1 MKPKILVLDEPTASL
16 DPRGVTKIIKLL
28 DYINKELNIT
38 LIFSTHDV
46 DIVPLLATRVYLLNK
61 GNVILEG
68 STEEVFSNKEILR
81 SIDLRLP
88 RVAHLVEILNRD
100 GKIEVDKLPL
110 TIGQA
115 RRVLEQGK

>member
-1 MKPKILVLDEPTASL
+1 MVQ
-16 DPRGVTKIIKLL
+16 
-28 DYINKELNIT
+28 
-38 LIFSTHDV
+38 
-46 DIVPLLATRVYLLNK
+46 
-61 GNVILEG
+61 G
-68 STEEVFSNKEILR
+68 STKEVFSNKEILR

-100 GKIEVDKLPL
+100 GKVDVERLPL